1 MVLNLPTPDFDDDN
15 TNNIN
20 LNHNEQIPPSALYTI
35 MFVLALVADTIRIPP
50 HLLAKPTALSVQS
63 EIERRYPNKII
74 MDVGLVI
81 CPYGPAIEI
90 GDGILVPGD
99 GGAHHQVIF
108 QVVLFKPFV
117 DEILVGIVTESKE
130 EGVMVSVG
138 GFFENVFIP
147 AYWMLNPSTFDEASG
162 LWVWTPNYDDE
173 EEDEDA
179 EEVDRIGNGV
189 IKQEVVEEE
198 EEEEEGG
205 LKAGVGGDEDVEQ
218 NRFEIEIGAEI
229 RFKVKAVNFTRI
241 TTTMKGVQSTTTTS
255 HSTATTSE
263 HSPLE
268 LNGYNGNNAKST
280 SQSGNNSNNALVGYG
295 GEGENETRNGTIR
308 NRSSSADLCNSAH
321 HPAPMQI
328 LGSIC
333 EDGLGLTIWWRDAAE
348 GEEDDVDDE

>member
-1 MVLNLPTPDFDDDN
+1 
-15 TNNIN
+15 
-20 LNHNEQIPPSALYTI
+20 
-35 MFVLALVADTIRIPP
+35 MFVLALLADTIRIPP

-173 EEDEDA
+173 EDEDE
-179 EEVDRIGNGV
+179 EEGDRIGNGV
-189 IKQEVVEEE
+189 IKQEGELE
-198 EEEEEGG
+198 
-205 LKAGVGGDEDVEQ
+205 AGGGDDDVEQ

-241 TTTMKGVQSTTTTS
+241 TTTMKGVQATTTTS
-255 HSTATTSE
+255 HSTATSSE

-268 LNGYNGNNAKST
+268 LTGYNGNSAKST
-280 SQSGNNSNNALVGYG
+280 SQSGNNNNNVLVGNG